1 MALINIASDKQ
12 LFADNYLIESLKDAR
27 QVMNP
32 AQKLESN
39 PVLWPEK
46 PWEGD
51 YLGVSNVWF
60 DHADQIFKMWYR
72 PATHRAYLDA
82 DGKLAADAP
91 ADDDPITACLALSE
105 DGIQWERPELGLVEY
120 QGSKKNNLLPDDAF
134 MPYFF
139 EDMHE
144 EDPSKRYKGLVR
156 TGSTTT
162 TMTFDLYY
170 SPDSLTWTPCEH
182 NPVIDTAPRVG
193 RWGPTNF
200 MGWDPIRLVYAVHME
215 NCLHRRCPHAKRLI
229 GRAESPDM
237 IHWSDPETI
246 LMPDE
251 QDPPDTE
258 FYTMPV
264 TVYAGLYVGLLWIF
278 RTNDSTHHPELVFS
292 RNGIHYERNYREPF
306 IQRGGHKGMF
316 DSSCVYNLAP
326 LVHDDRIYTYYT
338 GSNWR
343 SYQTLLELGDRGV
356 GAIGIATTPLDGF
369 VAVEG
374 GKRGYSEMV
383 TRAFGFSGR
392 QLRLNLQ
399 AHLADDVLPNE
410 CEVRVAL
417 LTPNHEPLSGFG
429 FEDADPITTTNQAHV
444 VSWQGKSDLSDL
456 GGGPIKLH
464 FYFKNAKLFAF
475 QFVDPSE

>member
-105 DGIQWERPELGLVEY
+105 DGIHWERPELGLVEY

-139 EDMHE
+139 QDLHE
-144 EDPSKRYKGLVR
+144 EDPSKRYKGLIR

-162 TMTFDLYY
+162 TMTFDLFY

-182 NPVIDTAPRVG
+182 NPVIDTAP
-193 RWGPTNF
+193 
-200 MGWDPIRLVYAVHME
+200 AS
-215 NCLHRRCPHAKRLI
+215 A
-229 GRAESPDM
+229 A
-237 IHWSDPETI
+237 
-246 LMPDE
+246 
-251 QDPPDTE
+251 
-258 FYTMPV
+258 
-264 TVYAGLYVGLLWIF
+264 
-278 RTNDSTHHPELVFS
+278 
-292 RNGIHYERNYREPF
+292 
-306 IQRGGHKGMF
+306 
-316 DSSCVYNLAP
+316 
-326 LVHDDRIYTYYT
+326 
-338 GSNWR
+338 
-343 SYQTLLELGDRGV
+343 GDRPFSWAGTPSARSMQCTWRTACIDAAPMQNGSS
-356 GAIGIATTPLDGF
+356 GAP
-369 VAVEG
+369 
-374 GKRGYSEMV
+374 K
-383 TRAFGFSGR
+383 
-392 QLRLNLQ
+392 
-399 AHLADDVLPNE
+399 
-410 CEVRVAL
+410 AL
-417 LTPNHEPLSGFG
+417 T
-429 FEDADPITTTNQAHV
+429 
-444 VSWQGKSDLSDL
+444 
-456 GGGPIKLH
+456 
-464 FYFKNAKLFAF
+464 
-475 QFVDPSE
+475 